1 MKKTR
6 RFGREL
12 ALQSI
17 YQIDFWEMMDIGPVL
32 DFSWNDK
39 EAAPEIL
46 IYARSMVEGVFQ
58 HREEINRLL
67 RHHTPIDRGRVA
79 KIDLSILRLSIYE
92 LQYTET
98 DYKIVINEALE
109 LCRSYSEETS
119 VRFING
125 VLDAVWT
132 NGNTSP

>member
-17 YQIDFWEMMDIGPVL
+17 YQIDFWQMDDVEGVL

-39 EAAPEIL
+39 EAAPEITDF
-46 IYARSMVEGVFQ
+46 ARGLVEGMVRYSDSIDQ
-58 HREEINRLL
+58 LL
-67 RHHTPIDRGRVA
+67 LAHTPLERGRVS
-79 KIDLSILRLSIYE
+79 KIDLAILRLSIYE
-92 LQYTET
+92 LQYTIT
-98 DYKIVINEALE
+98 DKKVVINEALE

-125 VLDAVWT
+125 VLDAVWA
-132 NGNTSP
+132 NGRDPH